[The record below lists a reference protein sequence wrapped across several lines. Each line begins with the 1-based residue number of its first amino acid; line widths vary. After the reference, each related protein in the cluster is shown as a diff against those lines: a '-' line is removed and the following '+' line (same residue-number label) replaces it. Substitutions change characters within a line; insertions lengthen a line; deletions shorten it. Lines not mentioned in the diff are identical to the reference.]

1 MSAIV
6 TEKFRMH
13 NAKQFKESFNETGA
27 SGSEQLDSNYYLF
40 IGKNNSYIDGDN
52 LSLIHI

>member
-13 NAKQFKESFNETGA
+13 NAKQFKESFNE
-27 SGSEQLDSNYYLF
+27 SGTTANPELDTNYYIF
-40 IGKNNSYIDGDN
+40 IMWVFNILKT
-52 LSLIHI
+52 

>member
-27 SGSEQLDSNYYLF
+27 SGSEALDSNYYLF
-40 IGKNNSYIDGDN
+40 IGKNDARAWDTGRIGP
-52 LSLIHI
+52 